1 MSHRGCYKSRE
12 NVSGIFFD
20 CFFFLLVFFFF
31 SSHVRVSKATLLP
44 P

>member
-12 NVSGIFFD
+12 NVSGLLFD
-20 CFFFLLVFFFF
+20 WLFVFFP
-31 SSHVRVSKATLLP
+31 SHIRVSKATLLP